1 MDFINKWKDKIA
13 HYIDVR
19 VQLVKLSLIERT
31 SSVLSYFI
39 FVFIC
44 LFISVSV
51 LIFLGIVIGELF
63 SDILDSRPLGYL
75 VTTGIYLL
83 FLLLMVGLRK
93 SIVGAFS
100 SIFIRMLTAADDDD
114 DDDKDKE
121 AAQQAKAGQTT

>member
-114 DDDKDKE
+114 DDDKE
-121 AAQQAKAGQTT
+121 AAQQANAGQTT